1 MSKLVIF
8 MLLLIA
14 VHGAQLNA
22 SILLDQLMPYQDF
35 YAEFSDTGNCEQ
47 GADTSASTP
56 ECHADLGQT
65 LFNNA
70 LLGGDGS
77 QTVTMDEI
85 AAALRERLA
94 SGLAISAIVDE
105 LPPFIRR
112 QLPTLLQ
119 SKHCSFENSGEVDI
133 FFDDDSQ
140 SSDSGPYS
148 EYSYLTVICGSDRSF
163 RVVLTDASRGKLM
176 SQAAAMHVKSRRT
189 VELVDDEQQY
199 PAEVTL
205 LTDGQLLSDKV
216 FQAQSGLMEIP
227 ILFLL
232 HKVNDTS
239 VAPHGSGTL
248 SGVPANTSLII
259 YETD

>member
-1 MSKLVIF
+1 MSKLTTAAL
-8 MLLLIA
+8 MLIA
-14 VHGAQLNA
+14 IHGAQLNA
-22 SILLDQLMPYQDF
+22 SSLLDQMMPYQDF
-35 YAEFSDTGNCEQ
+35 YAESSCEQ
-47 GADTSASTP
+47 GADTTATT
-56 ECHADLGQT
+56 ADCPAELGKT
-65 LFNNA
+65 VFTNA

-77 QTVTMDEI
+77 QAVTMDDI

-94 SGLAISAIVDE
+94 SGLPIATIVDE

-148 EYSYLTVICGSDRSF
+148 EYSYLNVVCDSDRSF
-163 RVVLTDASRGKLM
+163 RVVLTDASRGQLM
-176 SQAAAMHVKSRRT
+176 SQAAAMHVKSRLA
-189 VELVDDEQQY
+189 VELVDDEQRY
-199 PAEVTL
+199 PAEVSL
-205 LTDGQLLSDKV
+205 ITDGQLLSEKE

-232 HKVNDTS
+232 HEVNDTS
-239 VAPHGSGTL
+239 VAPHGAGTL